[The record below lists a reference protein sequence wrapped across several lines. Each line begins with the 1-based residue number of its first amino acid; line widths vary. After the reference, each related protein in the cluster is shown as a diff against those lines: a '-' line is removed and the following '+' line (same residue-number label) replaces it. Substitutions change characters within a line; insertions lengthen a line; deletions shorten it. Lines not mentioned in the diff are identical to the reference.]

1 MDKRGAVG
9 TTSVG
14 QLLRFLDHD
23 ACARDIASPPHLPD
37 ALAKAASRI
46 ADAARRGGRVIVSG
60 TPETASDVD
69 HVVVEFVHPVITGAR
84 SVGAI
89 ACHETEPDA
98 IQRWLQDVAR
108 PSDIVVAVAS
118 SSADPAVGAASSAA
132 SGAGASVLTL
142 ANRGDADIVVGSI
155 DGIAAKELRV
165 VAYHV
170 LWELVQM
177 SLAAS

>member
-1 MDKRGAVG
+1 VG
-9 TTSVG
+9 STSVG
-14 QLLRFLDHD
+14 HLLRCLDDD
-23 ACARDIASPPHLPD
+23 ARARDVASPSELPD
-37 ALAKAASRI
+37 ALATVAARI
-46 ADAARRGGRVIVSG
+46 ADAARRNGRVVVSG

-84 SVGAI
+84 SVSAI
-89 ACHETEPDA
+89 ACHETEPHT
-98 IQRWLQDVAR
+98 IQRWMQDVAR
-108 PSDIVVAVAS
+108 PSDIVIAVAS
-118 SSADPAVGAASSAA
+118 SSDDPAVGAASSAA
-132 SGAGASVLTL
+132 TRAGASIVTL
-142 ANRGDADIVVGSI
+142 ANRGDADLVVGSI